1 MRSCEHWP
9 SYTTDLVLE
18 GLLAL
23 FDTTGDE
30 RYLDFVLRVW
40 EFRGRP
46 RESLTIA
53 NSYFTCLHAE
63 SFRRTGDPRF
73 VEGLVEIA
81 DEWRRTAP
89 RTSEGAVAHRN
100 DHGPAVLLDMLAGY
114 APLMAAAGALSGNES
129 FFDECARQCRL
140 YRDILRDPATGLWHH
155 TRGWREPGTLSPAG
169 WCRGQGWAMRALV
182 KSLEWMSP
190 VRSSALTRSLPLISP
205 SGLHFVQSS
214 PSTPMLRWSGGS
226 GGRGTAET
234 APHECGAT
242 NKDAASTLGVPP
254 SGGDCFANAL
264 LEILYELT
272 DSLLHHQQPSGM
284 WNQLVDEPDSYPETS
299 GTGFIA
305 SMLEVAGR
313 NAWIDTTPAATL
325 GTQALAV
332 FIDLDGTV
340 RNGCPGTPPMATRED
355 YRKHAP
361 QTDDPHAVAAVLM
374 ALA

>member
-1 MRSCEHWP
+1 MSPSELDAAYQIAGRWMRSFEQWP

-23 FDTTGDE
+23 FDASGDR

-46 RESLTIA
+46 RESLTIG

-63 SFRRTGDPRF
+63 TYRRTGDPRF
-73 VEGLVEIA
+73 VEGLVEVA

-89 RTSEGAVAHRN
+89 RTAEGAVAHRK

-114 APLMAAAGALSGNES
+114 APLMAAASALSGDES
-129 FFDECARQCRL
+129 FFDECAQQCRL
-140 YRDILRDPATGLWHH
+140 YRDILRNPATGLWHH
-155 TRGWREPGTLSPAG
+155 ARGWRASGVLSPAG

-182 KSLEWMSP
+182 KSLEWMP
-190 VRSSALTRSLPLISP
+190 P
-205 SGLHFVQSS
+205 FVV
-214 PSTPMLRWSGGS
+214 PPSGGS
-226 GGRGTAET
+226 GRRGTAET
-234 APHECGAT
+234 APHECGTT
-242 NKDAASTLGVPP
+242 NKDAAPTFVVPP
-254 SGGDCFANAL
+254 SGGGCFANAL
-264 LEILYELT
+264 LEILCAL
-272 DSLLHHQQPSGM
+272 SAALLRHQQPSGM
-284 WNQLVDEPDSYPETS
+284 LNQLVDEPDSYLETS

-325 GTQALAV
+325 GTQSLAA

-340 RNGCPGTPPMATRED
+340 RNGCPGTPPLETRDD
-355 YRKHAP
+355 YRQRIP
-361 QTDDPHAVAAVLM
+361 EPNDPHAAAAILM
-374 ALA
+374 ALAVAEQS

>member
-1 MRSCEHWP
+1 MRPSELDAASRIAGRWMRSCEHWP

-23 FDTTGDE
+23 SDASGDK

-40 EFRGRP
+40 NFRGSP

-63 SFRRTGDPRF
+63 TYRRTGDPRF
-73 VEGLVEIA
+73 VEGLVEVA
-81 DEWRRTAP
+81 DEWRRTAL
-89 RTSEGAVAHRN
+89 RTEEGAVAHRN

-114 APLMAAAGALSGNES
+114 APLMAAAGALSGDES

-140 YRDILRDPATGLWHH
+140 YRDILRNPATGLWHH
-155 TRGWREPGTLSPAG
+155 ACGWREPGVLSPAG

-182 KSLEWMSP
+182 KSLEWMP
-190 VRSSALTRSLPLISP
+190 P
-205 SGLHFVQSS
+205 FV
-214 PSTPMLRWSGGS
+214 
-226 GGRGTAET
+226 
-234 APHECGAT
+234 
-242 NKDAASTLGVPP
+242 VPP
-254 SGGDCFANAL
+254 SGGGCFANVISV
-264 LEILYELT
+264 ILRELT

-313 NAWIDTTPAATL
+313 NAWIDTAPAATL
-325 GTQALAV
+325 GAQALAV
-332 FIDLDGTV
+332 FVDLDGTV
-340 RNGCPGTPPMATRED
+340 RNGCPGTPPLETCDD
-355 YRKHAP
+355 YRQRTP
-361 QTDDPHAVAAVLM
+361 QINDPHAAAAILM
-374 ALA
+374 ALAGAEQS